1 MFGLCAAAR
10 KGTGIIMKKIQ
21 VRASTEYEVLISS
34 GILCD
39 SGELMRQVIK
49 PCRVLL
55 VSDDKVFGLY
65 GARAKK
71 SLEEA
76 GYEVSVHIF
85 KNGEKSKTMQEYIKI
100 LEAAAEAGLTRTDAM
115 AALGGGV
122 TGDMTGFAAAT
133 YLRGIKFV
141 QLPTTFLA
149 AVDSSVGGKTGVN
162 LEHGKNLAGAFHQ
175 PSLVVCDTDT
185 FATLDD
191 RTFADGTSET
201 IKCGMICD
209 AELFGKM
216 SGDFRKN
223 IEDIAAN
230 CVAIKRDVVCEDEFD
245 TGKRQLLNFGHTIGH
260 AIEKCSD
267 FEITHGHAVA
277 IGMAAVTRAAEK
289 LGICEKG
296 TADTLCIT
304 LKKCSL
310 PTECAFSAKELY
322 GVMLSD
328 KKRAGNTIT
337 LVVPK
342 KIGEC
347 VLHKIPVGELLNF
360 VEKGLEK

>member
-1 MFGLCAAAR
+1 
-10 KGTGIIMKKIQ
+10 MKKIQ

-34 GILCD
+34 GIMGD
-39 SGELMRQVIK
+39 SGKLVRQVIK
-49 PCRVLL
+49 PCRVML

-65 GARAKK
+65 GACVQK

-76 GYEVSVHIF
+76 GYEVSVHVF
-85 KNGEKSKTMQEYIKI
+85 KNGEKSKIMQEYIKI
-100 LEAAAEAGLTRTDAM
+100 LETAAENRLTRTDAM
-115 AALGGGV
+115 VALGGGV
-122 TGDMTGFAAAT
+122 VGDMTGFAAAT

-162 LEHGKNLAGAFHQ
+162 LKHGKNLAGAFHQ
-175 PSLVVCDTDT
+175 PSLVVCDTDS

-191 RTFADGTSET
+191 RTFSDGVAET
-201 IKCGMICD
+201 VKCGMICD
-209 AELFGKM
+209 AELFVKM
-216 SGDFRKN
+216 HGDFRKS
-223 IEDIAAN
+223 ISDITAE
-230 CVAIKRDVVCEDEFD
+230 CVSIKRDVVCEDEFD

-260 AIEKCSD
+260 AIEKCSN

-289 LGICEKG
+289 LNICEKG
-296 TADTLCIT
+296 TSDALCDT

-310 PTECAFSAKELY
+310 PTECTFSAKELY
-322 GVMLSD
+322 GVMLAD
-328 KKRAGNTIT
+328 KKRSGDVITI
-337 LVVPK
+337 VVPK
-342 KIGEC
+342 KIGKC
-347 VLHKIPVGELLNF
+347 VLYRIPVVELLNF